1 MSKLDK
7 KVKKFSR
14 PASAVKHFGKIA
26 YVVSRADIVK
36 LNKTIEFK
44 IKQNRNERQASW
56 RIGKDKIVK

>member
-14 PASAVKHFGKIA
+14 PASTVKHSGKVT
-26 YVVSRADIVK
+26 YVVSRADIVE

-44 IKQNRNERQASW
+44 IKQNKNERQASW